1 MAVERE
7 ANIMNKLV
15 DMILEKTILSG
26 IMKHGSN
33 GMAEVDDIISNDSF
47 SHTTHQKL
55 YFVLHNLIYKDKCE
69 KLDMPTVIVAAN
81 ALGFRGCNENL
92 LQELSNQSVGLENLR
107 KHAFGLFRLKFARE
121 LMDKLNEAT
130 VELAQ
135 CSSETTVSKIS
146 GIVEDKL
153 FGSIASLDTEIG
165 TINILKNAK
174 EYLDFIKSSPKGIV
188 GVPTGFQRYDAA
200 IGGGLRPATI
210 NLIGARPK
218 TGKSFV
224 CLNMLFNIAN
234 AGIPVLYLDTELT
247 HTQHQMPRMLA
258 LLAGINRQDIE
269 TGKFA
274 EDMNANQLVYEAS
287 ELDLPIEYKSV
298 GNECMSAILSIIRRW
313 LVKHVGFQ
321 PNGMANS
328 CVIVYDFIKSSN
340 ADSSNLS
347 HEEHQVLG
355 DMMQQMSN
363 FLKKYQIA
371 CLMMSQV
378 NRLAIEKPGQGTT
391 SGSDRLEVFCE
402 SYAVL
407 GDKVQEDLGQDG
419 YENGDLK
426 MTLVYTRSG
435 AGLKKGN
442 YINIKTDLATSKVTE
457 GPLFSEVIEAFE

>member
-1 MAVERE
+1 MD
-7 ANIMNKLV
+7 KLV
-15 DMILEKTILSG
+15 DTVLEKTVLSG
-26 IMKHGSN
+26 IIQHGSN
-33 GMAEVDDIISNDSF
+33 GIAEVDDVISNDSF
-47 SHTTHQKL
+47 AHLAHQKL
-55 YFVLHNLIYKDKCE
+55 YFVLHNLIYEDKCE
-69 KLDMPTVIVAAN
+69 KIDIPTIIVAAN
-81 ALGFRGCNENL
+81 ALGFKGCTEKV
-92 LQELSNQSVGLENLR
+92 LQELLGKSVGLGNLR
-107 KHAFGLFRLKFARE
+107 KHAFGLFRMKFARD

-130 VELAQ
+130 IELAQ
-135 CSSETTVSKIS
+135 CSSDTKLSKMS

-165 TINILKNAK
+165 TVNILQDAK
-174 EYLDFIKSSPKGIV
+174 EYLDSIKNSPKGIV

-200 IGGGLRPATI
+200 IGGGLRPGTI

-224 CLNMLFNIAN
+224 CLNMLFNVAN

-258 LLAGINRQDIE
+258 LLAGVNRQDIE

-274 EDMNANQLVYEAS
+274 EDINTNQLVYEAS

-298 GNECMSAILSIIRRW
+298 GSETMSSILSIVRRW

-328 CVIVYDFIKSSN
+328 CLIVYDFIKSSN
-340 ADSSNLS
+340 ADNSSLS
-347 HEEHQVLG
+347 HQEHQVLG
-355 DMMQQMSN
+355 EMVQQISN
-363 FLKKYQIA
+363 FLKKYHIP

-378 NRLAIEKPGQGTT
+378 NREAILRPGQGTT

-402 SYAVL
+402 SYAIL
-407 GDKVQEDLGQDG
+407 GDKVKEDLGQDG
-419 YENGDLK
+419 YDNGDLK
-426 MTLVYTRSG
+426 LTLVYTRSG

-442 YINIKTDLATSKVTE
+442 YINMKTDLATSKVTE